1 MNILD
6 LQRKAESGSGVAQ
19 CVLGIAYLDGVD
31 VAVDY
36 DKAFRLLTA
45 AAAQG
50 RSRAVLAL
58 ARMHA
63 NGLGVPVNLQEAIR
77 LYETVGRVEFLAAI
91 ELGRIYSRGVGIP
104 TDPSKASSWYQVAVA
119 LGCESQEGEEI
130 LEAKQYLERDE

>member
-19 CVLGIAYLDGVD
+19 CALGIAYLDGID

-36 DKAFRLLTA
+36 DKAFRLLSA

-50 RSRAVLAL
+50 RSRAVVSL

-63 NGLGVPVNLQEAIR
+63 KGLGVPVDLQEAIR
-77 LYETVGRVEFLAAI
+77 LYETVGRVEFSLQ
-91 ELGRIYSRGVGIP
+91 L
-104 TDPSKASSWYQVAVA
+104 SWVACIRA
-119 LGCESQEGEEI
+119 E
-130 LEAKQYLERDE
+130 